1 MKNRILSKMI
11 LTLMLAGTIAT
22 STACSTV
29 DTNNLVTNVAT
40 DAKLDLKQCVYVWA
54 ENSTNDYYIS
64 LLGHYDNGNKYSV
77 GGYASSLNGYSDH
90 KDFRITYKVSKE
102 EYSKVVSFSTKTIP
116 NLTQEEISF
125 IENIVET
132 YDPVEVKDLEVA
144 EEDLHIKFNED
155 FRFNESELTA
165 E

>member
-1 MKNRILSKMI
+1 MKKRILSKMI
-11 LTLMLAGTIAT
+11 LTLMIAGTIAT
-22 STACSTV
+22 STACSA

-54 ENSTNDYYIS
+54 ENSTNNYYIS
-64 LLGHYDNGNKYSV
+64 ILGHYDNGNKYSV
-77 GGYASSLNGYSDH
+77 GGYVSSLNGYYDH
-90 KDFRITYKVSKE
+90 KDFRIAYKVSKE

-125 IENIVET
+125 IENIVAT
-132 YDPVEVKDLEVA
+132 YDPVEVKDLEVS
-144 EEDLHIKFNED
+144 EEDIHNKFNES
-155 FRFNESELTA
+155 FRYNENELTA

>member
-1 MKNRILSKMI
+1 MKKRILPKMI

-22 STACSTV
+22 STACSV

-64 LLGHYDNGNKYSV
+64 LLGHYDNGNKTSNV
-77 GGYASSLNGYSDH
+77 RFSILNGYYDH

-102 EYSKVVSFSTKTIP
+102 EYSKVVSFSTKTIY

-125 IENIVET
+125 IENIVAT
-132 YDPVEVKDLEVA
+132 YDPVEVKDLEVT
-144 EEDLHIKFNED
+144 EEDLHNKFNED

>member
-22 STACSTV
+22 STACSA

-54 ENSTNDYYIS
+54 ENSTNNYYIS
-64 LLGHYDNGNKYSV
+64 ILGHYDNGNKYSV
-77 GGYASSLNGYSDH
+77 GGYVSSLNGYYDH

-125 IENIVET
+125 IENIVAT
-132 YDPVEVKDLEVA
+132 YDPVEVKDLEVS
-144 EEDLHIKFNED
+144 EEDIHNKFNES
-155 FRFNESELTA
+155 FRYNENELTA